1 MRMACR
7 SVSGLRWRRAGPWW
21 SRSVGRV
28 NATVFC
34 DVTDPWSY
42 VGATRFERAAG
53 MFTILV
59 GEPVEVAF
67 RARLLDP
74 DAPSSG
80 RPLREVQ
87 AERLGGEDKVDLV
100 DAQVTAA
107 ARISGIELNLVE
119 AVEANSLDAWRL
131 LTWADEAAPG
141 AQREL
146 IHQLWRAHLLEGADV
161 ADPLVLASRAA
172 LVGLD
177 LETAD
182 ALLASEEYADAVR
195 TQDETARSLG
205 ITQLPYVVVEHRWT
219 LAGPQSQDDYVQA
232 LHQIH
237 QEWRSD
243 SPS

>member
-1 MRMACR
+1 M
-7 SVSGLRWRRAGPWW
+7 
-21 SRSVGRV
+21 
-28 NATVFC
+28 FC

-87 AERLGGEDKVDLV
+87 AERLGGEDKIDLV

-146 IHQLWRAHLLEGADV
+146 IHQLWRAHFLEGADV

>member
-1 MRMACR
+1 MK
-7 SVSGLRWRRAGPWW
+7 
-21 SRSVGRV
+21 
-28 NATVFC
+28 ATVFC

-146 IHQLWRAHLLEGADV
+146 IHQLWRAHFLEGADV

-172 LVGLD
+172 LVGLE

>member
-146 IHQLWRAHLLEGADV
+146 IHQLWRAHFLEGADV

>member
-1 MRMACR
+1 MKAI
-7 SVSGLRWRRAGPWW
+7 
-21 SRSVGRV
+21 
-28 NATVFC
+28 VFC

-42 VGATRFERAAG
+42 VGVTRFERAAG
-53 MFTILV
+53 MFEILT
-59 GEPVEVAF
+59 GEPVQLAF
-67 RARLLDP
+67 RARLLEP
-74 DAPSSG
+74 EASSSG
-80 RPLREVQ
+80 RPLREAR
-87 AERLGGEDKVDLV
+87 AERLGSEEQVDLV

-131 LTWADEAAPG
+131 LTWADEVTPG

-146 IHQLWRAHLLEGADV
+146 LHQLWRAHLLEGADV
-161 ADPLVLASRAA
+161 ADPLALASRAA

-182 ALLASEEYADAVR
+182 ALLASDEYADAVR

-205 ITQLPYVVVEHRWT
+205 VQQLPYVVVEHRWT

-237 QEWRSD
+237 REWRADQDGPASD
-243 SPS
+243 

>member
-1 MRMACR
+1 M
-7 SVSGLRWRRAGPWW
+7 
-21 SRSVGRV
+21 GRV
-28 NATVFC
+28 KATVFC

-87 AERLGGEDKVDLV
+87 AERLGGEEKVDLV

-182 ALLASEEYADAVR
+182 ALLASDEYADAVR

>member
-1 MRMACR
+1 M
-7 SVSGLRWRRAGPWW
+7 
-21 SRSVGRV
+21 GRV

>member
-1 MRMACR
+1 M
-7 SVSGLRWRRAGPWW
+7 
-21 SRSVGRV
+21 GRV
-28 NATVFC
+28 KATVFC

-87 AERLGGEDKVDLV
+87 AERLGGEEKVDLV

>member
-1 MRMACR
+1 M
-7 SVSGLRWRRAGPWW
+7 
-21 SRSVGRV
+21 GRV
-28 NATVFC
+28 KATVVC

>member
-1 MRMACR
+1 M
-7 SVSGLRWRRAGPWW
+7 
-21 SRSVGRV
+21 GRV
-28 NATVFC
+28 KATVFC

-87 AERLGGEDKVDLV
+87 AERLGGEEKVDLV

-182 ALLASEEYADAVR
+182 ALLASDEYADAVR

-205 ITQLPYVVVEHRWT
+205 ITQLPCVVVEHRWT

>member
-1 MRMACR
+1 MARCR
-7 SVSGLRWRRAGPWW
+7 SVGP
-21 SRSVGRV
+21 VK
-28 NATVFC
+28 ALLFC

-53 MFTILV
+53 MFEILT
-59 GEPVEVAF
+59 GEPVEIGY
-67 RARLLDP
+67 RARLLEP

-80 RPLREVQ
+80 RPLREVL
-87 AERLGGEDKVDLV
+87 AERLGGEEKVDLV

-119 AVEANSLDAWRL
+119 AVQASSLDAWRL
-131 LTWADEAAPG
+131 LTWADESGPG
-141 AQREL
+141 LQHEL
-146 IHQLWRAHLLEGADV
+146 VHQLWRAHLLEGADV

-182 ALLASEEYADAVR
+182 ALLASDEYAEAVR

-205 ITQLPYVVVEHRWT
+205 VTQLPYVVVEHQWT

-237 QEWRSD
+237 REWRAGEAGPAAD
-243 SPS
+243 

>member
-1 MRMACR
+1 M
-7 SVSGLRWRRAGPWW
+7 
-21 SRSVGRV
+21 
-28 NATVFC
+28 FC

-146 IHQLWRAHLLEGADV
+146 IHQLWRAHFLEGADV

-182 ALLASEEYADAVR
+182 ARRAREEYADAVR

>member
-1 MRMACR
+1 M
-7 SVSGLRWRRAGPWW
+7 
-21 SRSVGRV
+21 GRV
-28 NATVFC
+28 KATVFC

-146 IHQLWRAHLLEGADV
+146 IHQLWRAHFLEGADV

>member
-1 MRMACR
+1 MK
-7 SVSGLRWRRAGPWW
+7 
-21 SRSVGRV
+21 
-28 NATVFC
+28 ATVFC

-146 IHQLWRAHLLEGADV
+146 IHQLWRAHFLEGADV

>member
-1 MRMACR
+1 M
-7 SVSGLRWRRAGPWW
+7 
-21 SRSVGRV
+21 GRV
-28 NATVFC
+28 KATVFC

>member
-1 MRMACR
+1 MK
-7 SVSGLRWRRAGPWW
+7 
-21 SRSVGRV
+21 
-28 NATVFC
+28 ATVFC

-87 AERLGGEDKVDLV
+87 AERLGGEEKVDLV

>member
-1 MRMACR
+1 M
-7 SVSGLRWRRAGPWW
+7 
-21 SRSVGRV
+21 
-28 NATVFC
+28 FC

-80 RPLREVQ
+80 RALREVQ

-182 ALLASEEYADAVR
+182 ALLASDEYADAVR

-205 ITQLPYVVVEHRWT
+205 VTQLPYVVVEHRWT

-232 LHQIH
+232 LHQIYG
-237 QEWRSD
+237 EWRE
-243 SPS
+243 SPT

>member
-28 NATVFC
+28 KATVFC

-146 IHQLWRAHLLEGADV
+146 IHQLWRAHFLEGADV

>member
-1 MRMACR
+1 MRT
-7 SVSGLRWRRAGPWW
+7 SGWAPLVLAY
-21 SRSVGRV
+21 VGRV
-28 NATVFC
+28 KATVFC

-146 IHQLWRAHLLEGADV
+146 IHQLWRAHFLEGADV

>member
-1 MRMACR
+1 M
-7 SVSGLRWRRAGPWW
+7 
-21 SRSVGRV
+21 GRV
-28 NATVFC
+28 KATVFC

-146 IHQLWRAHLLEGADV
+146 IHQLWRAHLLEGADI